1 MRRTALALLLG
12 FAGCTW
18 FEQNETVLITSDPPG
33 ARVLI
38 DGTDMHRTTPV
49 SLPIAGTGGR
59 DHVLTLQKRGY
70 RDEQRLLSQ
79 FTEGYTSMWIN
90 GAATESEPPLPIF
103 WTAGD
108 LFLPFGVR
116 SAIVPHEL
124 YVKLYRD
131 DAPLLGFEALRAQA
145 AAKARAAGVTR

>member
-1 MRRTALALLLG
+1 MRRLALALLPVA
-12 FAGCTW
+12 AGCTW
-18 FEQNETVLITSDPPG
+18 FESTDSVLITSDPAG

-38 DGTDMHRTTPV
+38 DGTDMQCTTPTM
-49 SLPIAGTGGR
+49 LHIGGSFGY

-79 FTEGYTSMWIN
+79 FTEGYTSQWIN

-116 SAIVPHEL
+116 SAIVPHEVYVRL
-124 YVKLYRD
+124 YPE
-131 DAPLLGFEALRAQA
+131 DAPPLGFEALRLQA
-145 AAKARAAGVTR
+145 AARARDAGVTR